1 MFVLCLLSDL
11 LIVFGVSLILFFNLD
26 PWLVSLNVM
35 DLYCCTPEDNIVVF
49 NLLFRKLNFCF
60 VSFMV
65 H

>member
-49 NLLFRKLNFCF
+49 NFLF
-60 VSFMV
+60 
-65 H
+65 